1 MKVTQCADC
10 WFFAFFE
17 VVNNDLY
24 VSVTLESFWILLDF
38 SPDFPLVN
46 FEFDLK
52 LPLGNLLFISKC
64 PLVSCP
70 LVLAVAL
77 DIALEEAV
85 STFDC
90 LLEDSPLTSERK
102 ENRIES
108 NVFHKIR
115 KDKTRCSP
123 DYSCWVCIQ

>member
-1 MKVTQCADC
+1 
-10 WFFAFFE
+10 
-17 VVNNDLY
+17 
-24 VSVTLESFWILLDF
+24 
-38 SPDFPLVN
+38 LVN

-85 STFDC
+85 STLDC
-90 LLEDSPLTSERK
+90 LLVGSPLTSERK
-102 ENRIES
+102 E
-108 NVFHKIR
+108 KKR
-115 KDKTRCSP
+115 K
-123 DYSCWVCIQ
+123 